1 MAGKENKI
9 RNTESHLIA
18 PRGHHEFTSRGA
30 TMIPK
35 ERKGTER
42 TFEKQLLGNV

>member
-1 MAGKENKI
+1 MAEKKI
-9 RNTESHLIA
+9 RNTERHLIA
-18 PRGHHEFTSRGA
+18 SRAHHEFTNRDA